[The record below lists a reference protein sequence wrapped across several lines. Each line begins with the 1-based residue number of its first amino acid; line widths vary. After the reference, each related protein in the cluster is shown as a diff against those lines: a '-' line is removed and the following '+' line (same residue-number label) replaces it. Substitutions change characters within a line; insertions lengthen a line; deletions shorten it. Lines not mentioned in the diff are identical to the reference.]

1 MDLTAA
7 IEQARQLQRAIMTDT
22 VVLEVEDGWTT
33 DELGTRTTVWRII
46 YPQAGEPGIGLVQAQ
61 RHTPRET
68 DSAGIPVTV
77 QSYVAKLPH
86 TVTLPDK
93 ATARIRVAASLDAA
107 NVGTYT
113 VLADETQGWATARR
127 IICRRAD

>member
-7 IEQARQLQRAIMTDT
+7 VEQARDLQASIMTE
-22 VVLEVEDGWTT
+22 VVVVEVEDGWEV
-33 DELGTRTTVWRII
+33 DDLGTRTTAWRAI
-46 YPQAGEPGIGLVQAQ
+46 YGGPGLVQAQ
-61 RHTPRET
+61 QHTPRET

-86 TVTLPDK
+86 TVTLPQGK
-93 ATARIRVAASLDAA
+93 RARVRVLASHDPA

-113 VLADETQGWATARR
+113 VLADPTQGWAT
-127 IICRRAD
+127 CRRLICARAS

>member
-1 MDLTAA
+1 MDAA
-7 IEQARQLQRAIMTDT
+7 VLAQMRADHEALMTDT

-61 RHTPRET
+61 QHTPRET

-86 TVTLPDK
+86 TATLPPK
-93 ATARIRVAASLDAA
+93 ASARIRVTASLDAA
-107 NVGTYT
+107 NVGTYMA
-113 VLADETQGWATARR
+113 LADETQGWATARR

>member
-22 VVLEVEDGWTT
+22 VVLEVEDGWTV
-33 DELGTRTTVWRII
+33 DDLGTRTTAWRAI
-46 YPQAGEPGIGLVQAQ
+46 YGGPGLVQAQ

-86 TVTLPDK
+86 TVTLPPK
-93 ATARIRVAASLDAA
+93 ASARIRVTASLDAA

>member
-7 IEQARQLQRAIMTDT
+7 IEQARDLQDSIMTDV
-22 VVLEVEDGWTT
+22 VVLEVKDGWTT
-33 DELGTRTTVWRII
+33 DDLGTRTTAWRAI
-46 YPQAGEPGIGLVQAQ
+46 YGGPGLVQAQ